1 MTIRFSCPECGA
13 NLAVPDNMAGCS
25 GKCKKC
31 DAYVTAPRLSPIST
45 PASTASTPQQS
56 APQQKACPFCSELIL
71 ATAKKCKHCGEFL
84 DGSRSVVA
92 ATPPIAQMIREG
104 HFAFSCPYD
113 QAYAIVERAM
123 SECEVQIKE
132 RSPEK
137 GLLMGKCKPDI
148 RSSGIT
154 VTCIFYSDA
163 GMTQAEV
170 TATLAQAFDTF
181 GVCKN
186 KVTQISD
193 RIWSLA
199 AVAHP
204 SVAASFSPAAA
215 SAPFQQSS
223 PPSYAQRAGPSFKG
237 KAVTGYWLS
246 FCGLCF
252 GPAAIV
258 GLIMCGLALNGMST
272 SSNKDGR
279 GWAIAGLIVGFITL
293 LLWLM
298 ILVNRLR

>member
-1 MTIRFSCPECGA
+1 
-13 NLAVPDNMAGCS
+13 MAGCS

-170 TATLAQAFDTF
+170 TATQTVF
-181 GVCKN
+181 GLWR
-186 KVTQISD
+186 QWHI
-193 RIWSLA
+193 L
-199 AVAHP
+199 P
-204 SVAASFSPAAA
+204 LP
-215 SAPFQQSS
+215 
-223 PPSYAQRAGPSFKG
+223 PPSHQQRQAPHFNNRHHPP
-237 KAVTGYWLS
+237 T
-246 FCGLCF
+246 
-252 GPAAIV
+252 
-258 GLIMCGLALNGMST
+258 LNVRDRVS
-272 SSNKDGR
+272 R
-279 GWAIAGLIVGFITL
+279 E
-293 LLWLM
+293 
-298 ILVNRLR
+298 RP